1 MKENNIYL
9 PFNPLS
15 EVIAVPFLVS
25 RIFKGKKIKD
35 LIDEKID
42 LAREKSAKINLTEID
57 RVEKEL
63 EYDNLDNFFVKNFRA
78 LDNSIAHSFD
88 DKITYCLDQYSKESR
103 KIFTASNLV
112 VLEENFLKGAE
123 KTLLL
128 YFSLFEKND
137 EVIVVN
143 EEDILLNE
151 EIIKVDE
158 EDSITNDTIIRH
170 TYLETNKVTN
180 LENSLTLKEFFKDQ
194 ELFSKIE
201 FSRLK
206 EQDVIFIK
214 NVDDFIFRKR
224 AARDIFILVIYLS
237 EIKFINIEH
246 GNNYQDK
253 LLEILSEIGVKQV
266 GKSIISRIYNGIVHE
281 SGGLS
286 KPDLATLQEI
296 KLFIDNISKCYK

>member
-1 MKENNIYL
+1 M
-9 PFNPLS
+9 
-15 EVIAVPFLVS
+15 
-25 RIFKGKKIKD
+25 
-35 LIDEKID
+35 
-42 LAREKSAKINLTEID
+42 
-57 RVEKEL
+57 
-63 EYDNLDNFFVKNFRA
+63 
-78 LDNSIAHSFD
+78 
-88 DKITYCLDQYSKESR
+88 
-103 KIFTASNLV
+103 
-112 VLEENFLKGAE
+112 
-123 KTLLL
+123 
-128 YFSLFEKND
+128 
-137 EVIVVN
+137 N